1 MKKMKITLGMYRA
14 ISTICLPLA
23 GLYLMWRSRRQ
34 KEYRYYWDER
44 FAWTT
49 YPLRTTRPRVWVH
62 AVSVGETNA
71 TRPLLKAMLEKWPD
85 CDILLT
91 HMTPTGRKAGEKIVQ
106 MAPERIR
113 QCYLPYDAPYAVEKF
128 FRQTRPT
135 MGVIMETEVWPNI
148 MLCAKRNGIPVV
160 LANARESEKSLAKA
174 NKFIELM
181 RPAFSAFAAVLA
193 QSEEDKERIESLG
206 STNVSVCGSLKF
218 DIPPHKSQAAAA
230 KSWKMKIEKQVVLA
244 ASTRDGE
251 EKMLFDEIL
260 KNKAVLKDNLFLVV
274 PRHPQRFDE
283 VFTLA
288 SDLGLQTA
296 RRSEFTDPSQIPS
309 EVEVLI
315 GDTMGEMSFYCALA
329 DVTLMGGSF
338 GEYGCQNV
346 IEPAMAGSPV
356 VCGPST
362 YNFEK
367 IVSDGAAAGCIIR
380 CSGMED
386 GLRIALEV
394 LYDQDKRRLMSLA
407 AQSFSRE
414 WSGATKRM
422 MNILE
427 EIWQSAQKESRM
439 S

>member
-14 ISTICLPLA
+14 LSTVCLPLA
-23 GLYLMWRSRRQ
+23 GLYLMWRSRKQ

-49 YPLRTTRPRVWVH
+49 YPLRTTRPRVWIH

-71 TRPLLKAMLEKWPD
+71 TKPLLKAMLEKWPD

-106 MAPERIR
+106 MAPDRIR

-148 MLCAKRNGIPVV
+148 MLCAKKNEIPVV
-160 LANARESEKSLAKA
+160 LANARESERSLAKA

-193 QSEEDKERIESLG
+193 QSEDDKERIESLG

-218 DIPPHKSQAAAA
+218 DIPPHKSQTAAA
-230 KSWKMKIEKQVVLA
+230 KSWKVRLEKKIILA

-251 EKMLFDEIL
+251 EKILFDAFL
-260 KNKAVLKDNLFLVV
+260 KNREMLKDNLLIVV

-283 VFTLA
+283 VFNL
-288 SDLGLQTA
+288 SLELGLKTE
-296 RRSEFTDPSQIPS
+296 RRSEFSDPSQIS
-309 EVEVLI
+309 SDVDVLI

-329 DVTLMGGSF
+329 DATIMGGSF
-338 GEYGCQNV
+338 GDYGCQNV
-346 IEPAMAGSPV
+346 IEPAMAGCPV

-367 IVSDGAAAGCIIR
+367 IVSDGVAAGCIVK
-380 CSGMED
+380 CAGMED
-386 GLRIALEV
+386 GLDAVIDILSDDERRRTMSEAALV
-394 LYDQDKRRLMSLA
+394 
-407 AQSFSRE
+407 FSKE
-414 WSGATKRM
+414 WSGATNRM
-422 MNILE
+422 MNVLE

-439 S
+439 L